1 MTTLRAALDAA
12 AQEYA
17 TGRFD
22 AAVAAYR
29 RALQMAPRNA
39 EILHNLG
46 VSLAAAK
53 RPDEAAALFTEAAS
67 LAPDS
72 PAPRL
77 ALGHLEFGRD
87 RLDRAEAAFS
97 AAARVAPSSVE
108 ALYNVGFTRH
118 EQWRFADAI
127 APLAAAFALAPANE
141 QVWYQLYNTRLATG
155 DREGALADFLA
166 FEAHAAATPVFL
178 RAALESLRAL
188 GDAAREDRVLQ
199 QVLALDYGV
208 DDLPVLAGFLL
219 RLQYFDV
226 TRADLKRLYE
236 TYDRLMRSQVAAV
249 APLAA
254 RVRKPGPIRIGYLS
268 ADFRQHV
275 MGRLMF
281 DVIGAH
287 DRSRYAIHLYSL
299 LAPAAADAATAQF
312 RALADRFVELPPR
325 RDLDAARAI
334 ADDDCDVLVD
344 LMGHT
349 MFSRPQ
355 ILAYKPA
362 RRIVTHLGA
371 HGALGLSQVDFK
383 LTDRYADVADAGD
396 YQIER
401 PLPMDSC
408 VLPLRRAQRGHA
420 PLARDVL
427 GIPADAVVLG
437 EFVTV
442 QKLSPRCLALWRTI
456 LERVP
461 RALLLFS
468 PSSAGEEPGFRR
480 QLAGHGI
487 DPARAAFVSRGVDEA
502 SAQARYAL
510 VDLVLDTLP
519 YTGGDTTLAALAS
532 GIPVI
537 TLAGTRH
544 AERMSASI
552 LLHVDLPE
560 LVVTREHD
568 YVELRGRSRHRCR
581 SARTNGRAG
590 GGKVRLRGG
599 DFPGALHSRSRA
611 CARSRHGGAVARSR
625 LKRSHA
631 PSHSRHLRHF
641 HGRARGDRESRR
653 PHGDRMRRA
662 RLSADVHPACRARH
676 RAHRRLSIRR
686 SSTPWRGMP
695 MCS

>member
-22 AAVAAYR
+22 AAVVAYR

-72 PAPRL
+72 PAPWL

-118 EQWRFADAI
+118 EQWRFADAV

-268 ADFRQHV
+268 ADFRAARDGAPHARCDRRPRSQSLRDPSLFIAGAS
-275 MGRLMF
+275 GRRR
-281 DVIGAH
+281 G
-287 DRSRYAIHLYSL
+287 DRAIPRACRSL
-299 LAPAAADAATAQF
+299 RRASAAA
-312 RALADRFVELPPR
+312 
-325 RDLDAARAI
+325 DLDAARAI

-401 PLPMDSC
+401 PLPMVPASC
-408 VLPLRRAQRGHA
+408 RF
-420 PLARDVL
+420 
-427 GIPADAVVLG
+427 AV
-437 EFVTV
+437 
-442 QKLSPRCLALWRTI
+442 
-456 LERVP
+456 
-461 RALLLFS
+461 
-468 PSSAGEEPGFRR
+468 
-480 QLAGHGI
+480 
-487 DPARAAFVSRGVDEA
+487 
-502 SAQARYAL
+502 
-510 VDLVLDTLP
+510 
-519 YTGGDTTLAALAS
+519 
-532 GIPVI
+532 
-537 TLAGTRH
+537 
-544 AERMSASI
+544 
-552 LLHVDLPE
+552 
-560 LVVTREHD
+560 
-568 YVELRGRSRHRCR
+568 R
-581 SARTNGRAG
+581 SADT
-590 GGKVRLRGG
+590 
-599 DFPGALHSRSRA
+599 
-611 CARSRHGGAVARSR
+611 
-625 LKRSHA
+625 
-631 PSHSRHLRHF
+631 RHLR
-641 HGRARGDRESRR
+641 AT
-653 PHGDRMRRA
+653 
-662 RLSADVHPACRARH
+662 
-676 RAHRRLSIRR
+676 
-686 SSTPWRGMP
+686 SSGSPPMPW
-695 MCS
+695 CWASS